1 MRSELKSGRPRGTG
15 LISYLKGRKSL
26 LAVGAVMLL
35 GLLLLVAGGAL
46 SGEKSSELSGEERI
60 EERLAELCSSVDGVG
75 ECRVMVSCQTVGKSY
90 GSSGELRV
98 ESVVILCRGG
108 ANEKV
113 KKELTELVVSL
124 YGIGSNRVK
133 VGVLGRK

>member
-1 MRSELKSGRPRGTG
+1 
-15 LISYLKGRKSL
+15 
-26 LAVGAVMLL
+26 MLL
-35 GLLLLVAGGAL
+35 GLFLLVAGGAL

-98 ESVVILCRGG
+98 ESVVILCRVG